1 MKFKIV
7 KTPSIILQFMN
18 HFTQFLIKLDK
29 CLSNVKEK
37 KFKKLILWVISYKGQ
52 FVTKLRGSN
61 PLPRNKYDILKG
73 NSCDI
78 ILQSYA

>member
-1 MKFKIV
+1 
-7 KTPSIILQFMN
+7 MN

-29 CLSNVKEK
+29 CLSNTKEK
-37 KFKKLILWVISYKGQ
+37 MFKKFILLVISYEGQ

-61 PLPRNKYDILKG
+61 PPPHPPSPKKYDILKG

-78 ILQSYA
+78 

>member
-1 MKFKIV
+1 
-7 KTPSIILQFMN
+7 MN

-61 PLPRNKYDILKG
+61 PLPRNKYDI
-73 NSCDI
+73 
-78 ILQSYA
+78 